1 MSEKI
6 IEEKVQISEENEE
19 TSEENEEINEGTK
32 EEINEEKKLDK
43 YEECILTK
51 IIDDKTYYQCRLCDF
66 ISNLK
71 GTLKKHLDKK
81 NKCYNTDST
90 ECKYC
95 GKKFLDKTKLKR
107 HLEKQNKCYTNPD
120 LTIKIQME
128 NNKKFKIE
136 KLKSNEEKLKLNEE
150 KLKIQIL
157 GYEKEIKRLNDHLLQ
172 KTEDYEEYKKSYKAN
187 EANIYYT
194 LFESYINKIGNLDLM
209 FFSEIFLR
217 NNRYDMK
224 VMKYDKYIINLFD
237 KIRSE
242 TLLKL
247 FEGIETYNKQ
257 KNFEE
262 LFKFYKGQLDYR
274 YKTNDYKK
282 IKYTPLE
289 CQIKYIND
297 FIKKNYG
304 NE

>member
-1 MSEKI
+1 MMSEKI
-6 IEEKVQISEENEE
+6 IEEKVEISEENEE
-19 TSEENEEINEGTK
+19 TSDETNEGTKEEINEGTK
-32 EEINEEKKLDK
+32 EEKKFDK

-51 IIDDKTYYQCRLCDF
+51 IIDNKTYYQCKLCNF
-66 ISNLK
+66 ISDLK
-71 GTLKKHLDKK
+71 STLKKHLDKK
-81 NKCYNTDST
+81 KKCYNIDPNQ
-90 ECKYC
+90 CKYC
-95 GKKFLDKTKLKR
+95 RIIFSNKTVLENHLNKKK
-107 HLEKQNKCYTNPD
+107 KCYYKSDPNK
-120 LTIKIQME
+120 IKME
-128 NNKKFKIE
+128 NNKDFKIK
-136 KLKSNEEKLKLNEE
+136 KLELNEE
-150 KLKIQIL
+150 KLKEQIL
-157 GYEKEIKRLNDHLLQ
+157 CYEKEIKRLNNILLQ
-172 KTEDYEEYKKSYKAN
+172 KTEDYEEYKKNYKEN
-187 EANIYYT
+187 EAGIYYT
-194 LFESYINKIGNLDLM
+194 LFESYIHKFGNLDLM

-224 VMKYDKYIINLFD
+224 VMKYDKYIISLFD

-289 CQIKYIND
+289 FQINYIND
-297 FIKKNYG
+297 FIKKNYE
-304 NE
+304 NK